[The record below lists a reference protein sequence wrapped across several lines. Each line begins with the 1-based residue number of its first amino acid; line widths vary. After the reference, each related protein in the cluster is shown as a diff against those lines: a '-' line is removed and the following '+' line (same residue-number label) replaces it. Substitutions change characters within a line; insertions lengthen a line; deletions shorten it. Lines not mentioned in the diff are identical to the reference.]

1 MGTEPRE
8 WRGELPERRNVVG
21 RDNLVTGNTGVDRGT
36 IGRLGSLRT
45 RSECTDTLEST
56 FGCRVSVRHL
66 GCGLAPVGRQA
77 SGRSARSIE
86 GEGMAD
92 QQRRVSGLLSTR
104 DVVTR
109 GVLVLALITLAL
121 VLLLAARFA

>member
-1 MGTEPRE
+1 
-8 WRGELPERRNVVG
+8 
-21 RDNLVTGNTGVDRGT
+21 
-36 IGRLGSLRT
+36 
-45 RSECTDTLEST
+45 
-56 FGCRVSVRHL
+56 
-66 GCGLAPVGRQA
+66 
-77 SGRSARSIE
+77 
-86 GEGMAD
+86 MAD